1 MVEVFRIGAK
11 PKKPGE
17 KIEPD
22 GVGEIVF
29 NTKSEFRLHTSDRVF
44 KKSEYEYKR
53 KI

>member
-11 PKKPGE
+11 PKKPN
-17 KIEPD
+17 EPLTPEEI
-22 GVGEIVF
+22 GEIVF
-29 NTKSEFRLHTSDRVF
+29 NTEDEFRLHSSDRVF